1 MWNVS
6 VHCCW
11 VNTNY
16 NLMWEKVLNP
26 GLCSKLIGWL
36 PLPAMR
42 KHYTNTTTTTL
53 IFLWETTK
61 HRETIVQLRI
71 IIVFFFLIGMFYLH
85 HVIKFQNSANAVPTD
100 FPVISSNHQA
110 MVTGTGVSQKL
121 LLLKQLFFHF
131 RNQILELQCLCD
143 NQTPSDLSDIC
154 P

>member
-1 MWNVS
+1 
-6 VHCCW
+6 
-11 VNTNY
+11 
-16 NLMWEKVLNP
+16 
-26 GLCSKLIGWL
+26 
-36 PLPAMR
+36 MR
-42 KHYTNTTTTTL
+42 KGSKPGSLFKTDWMAPPAGDEETLHQHNNYDPYFFMRNYQTQRNDCTTSHHYC
-53 IFLWETTK
+53 
-61 HRETIVQLRI
+61 V
-71 IIVFFFLIGMFYLH
+71 FFLIGMFYLH